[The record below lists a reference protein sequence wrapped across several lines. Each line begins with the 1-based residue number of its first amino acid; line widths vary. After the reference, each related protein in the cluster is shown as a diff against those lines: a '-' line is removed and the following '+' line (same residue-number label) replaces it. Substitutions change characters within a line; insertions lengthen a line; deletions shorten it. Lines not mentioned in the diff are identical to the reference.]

1 MFRVWSVF
9 FALTAVSLFARADEV
24 VLPTAEDFSI
34 SKVLERLARRAE
46 PDLKGKSER
55 LPQYVDFFRSELG
68 NDSRL
73 FAFNVMPNSKGD
85 RRVELNGF
93 VEFQETRT
101 ALTKFLTALGFKVD
115 DKLESLPATG
125 LGKQIFGIV
134 KSAHSV
140 CYDRPSGKQRPEN
153 DCLIGEPLYLLR
165 EENGHLLAHSG
176 EGYLGYVRTSDV
188 LRADAAD
195 FARYLDGQRV
205 RVKSDQKI
213 GEVMIPAGALL
224 KLAGK
229 DETTVTVELPTSV
242 RVKLP
247 SKVCEIRRDPTSEID
262 AVVAHGRQLIGT
274 HYLWGGKTSEG
285 IDCSGVVQSSYAAVG
300 VHLPRDAYQQCYVGQ
315 LSATRWHRSGLRR
328 GDTLYFLGEEGKI
341 RHTALYLGE
350 DHFLQAVLPV
360 VRISSFNPTHPD
372 YDAKHS
378 AAFAFAKRP
387 VD

>member
-1 MFRVWSVF
+1 MLRVWSVF
-9 FALTAVSLFARADEV
+9 IALTAVSLFARADEV
-24 VLPTAEDFSI
+24 VLPTAEDFSL

-46 PDLKGKSER
+46 PDLKGKSDR

-73 FAFNVMPNSKGD
+73 FAFNVTAKPSGG
-85 RRVELNGF
+85 RAVELQGF
-93 VEFQETRT
+93 VEFPETRT
-101 ALTKFLTALGFKVD
+101 ALKKFLAALGFKVD
-115 DKLESLPATG
+115 DKMETLPAAG
-125 LGKQIFGIV
+125 LGKEIFGIV
-134 KSAHSV
+134 KSSHSV

-176 EGYLGYVRTSDV
+176 EGYLGYIRSSDV
-188 LRADAAD
+188 LRADAAS
-195 FARYLDGQRV
+195 FARYLDGKRV
-205 RVKSDQKI
+205 RIKSDQKI
-213 GEVMIPAGALL
+213 GDVLIPAGALL
-224 KLAGK
+224 KLVSN
-229 DETTVTVELPTSV
+229 DENSIAVELPTSE
-242 RVKLP
+242 RVKIS
-247 SKVCEIRRDPTSEID
+247 SKVCEVRREPTSEID
-262 AVVAHGRQLIGT
+262 AVVAHGRQLLGT
-274 HYLWGGKTSEG
+274 HYLWGGKTSQG

-300 VHLPRDAYQQCYVGQ
+300 IHLPRDAYQQIYVGQ

-350 DHFLQAVLPV
+350 DHYLQAVMPV

-372 YDAKHS
+372 YDAHHS